1 MVEDN
6 HELPSYDDVMAAERG
21 HSFGSNSFPFRAGF
35 LQRQISGNNSISADN
50 IINQR
55 LRFNDEYR
63 TNDPRTADFGINVDS
78 ENELP
83 PPPSYVMI

>member
-6 HELPSYDDVMAAERG
+6 HGLPSYDDVMAAERS
-21 HSFGSNSFPFRAGF
+21 HSFGSNSFPSRAGF
-35 LQRQISGNNSISADN
+35 LQRQIGGNNSISADN

-63 TNDPRTADFGINVDS
+63 TNDPRTVDSGINVDS